1 MGLVS
6 GAREDMNESDL
17 QLARAMVADERFKSE
32 NSTPGTSPTPLKK
45 TVVGKVMEKL
55 NTFR

>member
-1 MGLVS
+1 
-6 GAREDMNESDL
+6 MNEGDM
-17 QLARAMVADERFKSE
+17 QLARALVADERINSE

-45 TVVGKVMEKL
+45 TVVGKAIEKL

>member
-1 MGLVS
+1 
-6 GAREDMNESDL
+6 MNESDL
-17 QLARAMVADERFKSE
+17 QLARALVADEKLKSE

-45 TVVGKVMEKL
+45 TVVGKAMEKL

>member
-1 MGLVS
+1 
-6 GAREDMNESDL
+6 MNESDL